1 MVVYFHIDELARDA
15 VVASALRKELEAKG
29 GQLVYGNRL
38 TTRFLLKHFKNAFD
52 AIILPSLKHF
62 MEVFTEADQLPKNI
76 FILQTEAIGQATGT
90 LRRLNGKYFG
100 DNAGLCE
107 PWHKAVSGF
116 LLWGYAHTNPFTQY
130 YPAYLSKC
138 IVVGHPR
145 LSTSC
150 VKSISTKVP
159 KIKPVIGFVSR
170 FNLLSPHDSRSAFE
184 SIRGTMR
191 FNYPDF
197 PLYEN
202 SPDRDVED
210 MFYTEV
216 IDFRVMLQVILSL
229 DADKYDIAV
238 RPHPRENRLGWEK
251 MAEKLNINIT
261 VSPWDEPFGHWLGG
275 LDFIVTPPSTGI
287 YDIFY
292 QGKVPIVT
300 NDVVASRANHILT
313 ESDDNNQ
320 ILEGVCRP
328 KSVAE
333 IIELINSGTIPF
345 NKDIIN
351 LRLKEQVGADIAHNS
366 INNIIEAIEGLRTK
380 SNPSTLNQKFMGFFF
395 HLLSFLLAHLRWFK
409 GKLSGRVIQGASFNL
424 TFLRTKWIDRLT
436 ASDSPL

>member
-1 MVVYFHIDELARDA
+1 MLVYFHIDELARDA
-15 VVASALRKELEAKG
+15 VVASALKKELGARG
-29 GQLVYGNRL
+29 GRLIYGNRF
-38 TTRFLLKHFKNAFD
+38 TTKFLLRHLNAFD

-62 MEVFTEADQLPKNI
+62 MEVFTETDQLPNNV

-100 DNAGLCE
+100 DNAAQCE

-116 LLWGYAHTNPFTQY
+116 LLWGYAHTNPFTRY
-130 YPAYLSKC
+130 YPEYLSKC
-138 IVVGHPR
+138 KVVGHPR
-145 LSTSC
+145 LSKSC
-150 VKSISTKVP
+150 
-159 KIKPVIGFVSR
+159 IKPLPVRSQKVKPVVGFVSR

-184 SIRGTMR
+184 SVRGTMR

-229 DADKYDIAV
+229 DSDKYDIAV
-238 RPHPRENRLGWEK
+238 RPHPRENRLGWEE
-251 MAEKLNINIT
+251 MAEKLNIKIT

-275 LDFIVTPPSTGI
+275 LDFIVTPPSTSI

-292 QGKVPIVT
+292 QGKAPIVT

-328 KSVAE
+328 KSVPE
-333 IIELINSGTIPF
+333 IIELINSGSIPF
-345 NKDIIN
+345 NEDIVN
-351 LRLKEQVGADIAHNS
+351 LRLQEQVGADVAHNS
-366 INNIIEAIEGLRTK
+366 INNIIEAIVELRA
-380 SNPSTLNQKFMGFFF
+380 QKPNDSINAKFKLFLFQ
-395 HLLSFLLAHLRWFK
+395 LLSALLSHARWLK
-409 GKLSGRVIQGASFNL
+409 GKVLGRVIQGASFDL
-424 TFLRTKWIDRLT
+424 TFWRAKWIDRLT
-436 ASDSPL
+436 TSD